1 MNENLKLFTTF
12 FKIGLVTF
20 GGGYAMLPII
30 EREVVEKHRWLDE
43 TEFLNMIAVSESTPG
58 AIAVSMAAFVGRKR
72 KGVLGGII
80 ATLGIVLP
88 SLIIIIAIS
97 FFIERFLENE
107 FVRLAFKGIKG
118 CIGVLIF
125 NAGLKL
131 FKHCHKGIF
140 FLFMLGATFLISLFL
155 TAVPAFLLIFVGAI
169 LAIFYFLIMAKLFR
183 KQVDE
188 I

>member
-30 EREVVEKHRWLDE
+30 EKEVVEKYQWLDE
-43 TEFLNMIAVSESTPG
+43 SEFLNMIAVSESTPG

-72 KGVLGGII
+72 KGILGGII
-80 ATLGIVLP
+80 ATLGVVLP
-88 SLIIIIAIS
+88 SLIIIITIS

-107 FVRLAFKGIKG
+107 IVRLAFMGIKG

-125 NAGLKL
+125 NAGIKL

-140 FLFMLGATFLISLFL
+140 FLFMLVATFFISLFF
-155 TAVPAFLLIFVGAI
+155 TGIPAFLLIFAGAI
-169 LAIFYFLIMAKLFR
+169 LAIFYFLIMAKIFK
-183 KQVDE
+183 KQVDN